1 MPEGPEILYTNLY
14 LKKFL
19 KNSKI
24 ENIISYTDKPAII
37 PKDYIGIVEDIGS
50 KGKQFWIKVSGK
62 NMSYYIDIH
71 YGITGWLYPEK
82 PEKNIKFTF
91 VIKNLKNDNYKYLY
105 MNDIRRFSKIKI
117 NTEDQHNKLISKLG
131 IDIFSKD
138 FTLEIFK
145 NIILN
150 RSMML
155 ASLLMKQYIFCGIG
169 NYIKNEAMYLI
180 NLNIK
185 IKTNKLSDY
194 QINKL
199 YENIKF
205 VAYSN
210 LLEQLNNYNLEKLL
224 NNDIK
229 KLIPPKLEI
238 PYTYKIYNREFT
250 SDGKK
255 VFKIKVAGR
264 DSYCIKDNC

>member
-1 MPEGPEILYTNLY
+1 
-14 LKKFL
+14 
-19 KNSKI
+19 
-24 ENIISYTDKPAII
+24 
-37 PKDYIGIVEDIGS
+37 
-50 KGKQFWIKVSGK
+50 
-62 NMSYYIDIH
+62 
-71 YGITGWLYPEK
+71 
-82 PEKNIKFTF
+82 
-91 VIKNLKNDNYKYLY
+91 
-105 MNDIRRFSKIKI
+105 
-117 NTEDQHNKLISKLG
+117 
-131 IDIFSKD
+131 
-138 FTLEIFK
+138 
-145 NIILN
+145 
-150 RSMML
+150 
-155 ASLLMKQYIFCGIG
+155 
-169 NYIKNEAMYLI
+169 MYLI